1 MTKGDLNGFRL
12 LGRPVKPVAFGLTGM
27 MVTICILNL
36 IDFDHFED
44 NVLGD
49 FVAVLCAISAGL
61 LIAGWVGEKQW
72 AAEYGLLTASAVYVI
87 RGSFVGL
94 LYSPSSEGLW
104 LSLWAATIAGGAFL
118 LERLDTHPTRK
129 EWFIAYQKA
138 NANKSD
144 EGG

>member
-1 MTKGDLNGFRL
+1 MTKGDLNGFRV
-12 LGRPVKPVAFGLTGM
+12 LGRPIKPVAFGLAGL
-27 MVTICILNL
+27 MVTISILNL
-36 IDFDHFED
+36 ANLDHFHD
-44 NVLGD
+44 NLFGD
-49 FVAVLCAISAGL
+49 LIAVMSAVSAGL
-61 LIAGWVGEKQW
+61 LIAGWVGKQQW
-72 AAEYGLLTASAVYVI
+72 AAEYGLLTAAAVYVI

-94 LYSPSSEGLW
+94 LYGPSSEGLW

-138 NANKSD
+138 NANKTD

>member
-1 MTKGDLNGFRL
+1 MTKGDLNGFRV
-12 LGRPVKPVAFGLTGM
+12 LGRPVKPVAFGLTGL

-61 LIAGWVGEKQW
+61 LIAGWVGKKQW
-72 AAEYGLLTASAVYVI
+72 AAEYGLLTAAAVYVI

-94 LYSPSSEGLW
+94 LYGPSSEGLW
-104 LSLWAATIAGGAFL
+104 LSLWASTIAGGAFL

>member
-1 MTKGDLNGFRL
+1 MTKGDLNGFRIL
-12 LGRPVKPVAFGLTGM
+12 NRPVKPVAFGFTGM

-61 LIAGWVGEKQW
+61 LIAGWIGKKQW
-72 AAEYGLLTASAVYVI
+72 AAEYGLLTAAAVYVI

-94 LYSPSSEGLW
+94 LYGPSSEGLW

>member
-1 MTKGDLNGFRL
+1 MTKGDLNGFRV
-12 LGRPVKPVAFGLTGM
+12 LGRQVKPVAFGFTGL
-27 MVTICILNL
+27 MVTICILNI

-49 FVAVLCAISAGL
+49 FVALLAAVSAGL
-61 LIAGWVGEKQW
+61 LIAGWVGKQQW
-72 AAEYGLLTASAVYVI
+72 AAEYGLLTAAVVYVI

-94 LYSPSSEGLW
+94 LYGPSSEGLW

-138 NANKSD
+138 NANKTD

>member
-1 MTKGDLNGFRL
+1 MTKGDLNGFRV
-12 LGRPVKPVAFGLTGM
+12 LGRQVKPVAFGFTGL

-44 NVLGD
+44 NVLGN
-49 FVAVLCAISAGL
+49 FVAVLSAISAGL
-61 LIAGWVGEKQW
+61 LIAGWVGKKQW
-72 AAEYGLLTASAVYVI
+72 AAEYGLLTAAAVYVI

-94 LYSPSSEGLW
+94 LYGPSSEGLW

-138 NANKSD
+138 NANKPD

>member
-1 MTKGDLNGFRL
+1 MTKGDLNGFRI
-12 LGRPVKPVAFGLTGM
+12 LGRPIKPVAFGLTGL
-27 MVTICILNL
+27 MVTICVLNL
-36 IDFDHFED
+36 IDLDHFED

-61 LIAGWVGEKQW
+61 LIAGWIGKKQW
-72 AAEYGLLTASAVYVI
+72 AAEYGLLTAAAVYVI

-94 LYSPSSEGLW
+94 LDGLSSEGFW
-104 LSLWAATIAGGAFL
+104 LSLWSATIAGGAFL

-138 NANKSD
+138 NANTSD